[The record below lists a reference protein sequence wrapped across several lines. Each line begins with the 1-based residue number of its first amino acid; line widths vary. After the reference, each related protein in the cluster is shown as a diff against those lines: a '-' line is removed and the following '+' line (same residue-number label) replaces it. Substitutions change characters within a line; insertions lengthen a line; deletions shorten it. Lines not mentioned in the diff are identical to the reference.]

1 MVKRIT
7 LKQIAYG
14 RSGDKG
20 NSVNIGIIAYS
31 TQGYD
36 FLKDYLTDQKVGNFF
51 KPLGVTST
59 IRYDLPNLLAFNFIL
74 FNALDGGG
82 SLSLRIDPQG
92 KALGQAL
99 LEMIIEVPDEIIH
112 N

>member
-1 MVKRIT
+1 MVKHIP

-20 NSVNIGIIAYS
+20 SHANIGIITYNSHAY
-31 TQGYD
+31 G
-36 FLKDYLTDQKVGNFF
+36 FLKDYLTEQKVHNFF
-51 KPLGVTST
+51 ISLGATAT
-59 IRYDLPNLLAFNFIL
+59 KRYELPNLLAFNFIL
-74 FNALDGGG
+74 FDALDGGG

-99 LEMIIEVPDEIIH
+99 LEMIIEVPDEIILH
-112 N
+112 